1 MDKRI
6 AADRED
12 AQRQAD
18 EARRRAAEAD
28 PEKARKLK
36 EREGR

>member
-6 AADRED
+6 ANERDD
-12 AQRQAD
+12 ARRQAD

-28 PEKARKLK
+28 AEKARKLK
-36 EREGR
+36 EREDR

>member
-6 AADRED
+6 ANPKED
-12 AQRQAD
+12 ARQLAD

-36 EREGR
+36 DREAK

>member
-6 AADRED
+6 ANDRKD
-12 AQRQAD
+12 ARQLAD

-28 PEKARKLK
+28 PAKARQLK

>member
-6 AADRED
+6 ANDRRD

-18 EARRRAAEAD
+18 EARRKAAQAD
-28 PEKARKLK
+28 PDKARKLK
-36 EREGR
+36 EREGK